1 MKKRII
7 LLLCAISLIGLSG
20 CDNED
25 VDDLFTATNTADLIA
40 EDSELFTLLERAT
53 SDDDASAL
61 KPITCI
67 RFIYSFTVV
76 IYLENSELERS
87 QIVNNDAEFSAL
99 LGEVGEG
106 QFVGVSFPITSQ
118 LEDGST
124 FEVNNKEELKAAID
138 ACVIEEQEGIIGEC
152 EGLLQSCVWEVQ
164 LPAGTTDYD
173 TYENAVFDVS
183 EDGTVD
189 FYHRGVRY
197 DGTWIVYFIED
208 ELHININLDDDNPDD
223 DYMTDLDWNFDWK
236 TVIVDAQTMNIS
248 IDDGK
253 DYVLKQR
260 CETDAYCT
268 TFTFAECEMQD
279 NPGFAEFL
287 LDNYISCIATMG
299 APEPLEDEATESD
312 AAIEFTYSFY
322 LSEADASNAVNPI
335 NGALAYVN
343 TTNPQIIVV
352 RIDHPDTQEF
362 WLIEIELVAQDCQ

>member
-7 LLLCAISLIGLSG
+7 LLVCAITLLGFAS

-25 VDDLFTATNTADLIA
+25 VDDLFTTNTADLIA
-40 EDSELFTLLERAT
+40 EDSELFELLERAT
-53 SDDDASAL
+53 SDSISDV

-76 IYLENSELERS
+76 IYSENSQLETS

-99 LGEVGEG
+99 LGQVGEG

-138 ACVIEEQEGIIGEC
+138 ACVIEEQEGIIGDC

-164 LPAGTTDYD
+164 LPTGAIEYD
-173 TYENAVFDVS
+173 TYENAVFDVDA
-183 EDGTVD
+183 DGTVD

-236 TVIVDAQTMNIS
+236 TVIVDAQTMEIT
-248 IDDGK
+248 IDQGK

-260 CETDAYCT
+260 CEEEEYCT
-268 TFTFAECEMQD
+268 TFTFTECELTD

-287 LDNYISCIATMG
+287 LDEYVPCIEIMG
-299 APEPLEDEATESD
+299 APEPVEEEATEGD
-312 AAIEFTYSFY
+312 AAIMYTYSFY
-322 LSEADASNAVNPI
+322 LTQADASNAVNPLISTEAYI
-335 NGALAYVN
+335 NS
-343 TTNPQIIVV
+343 TNPQVVFV
-352 RIDHPDTQEF
+352 RIDHPDTSEF
-362 WLIEIELVAQDCQ
+362 WLLEIELVAIPCP